1 MTVISQNFILSQEI
15 EQKYLDDVES
25 ARKSIFSDAEN
36 IPLLLSNETEEEIER
51 VQDIAKNIKKKFTN
65 LVILGTGASESIPK
79 IFFALGDT
87 ELNVE
92 FLSNVDQY
100 CVDRALKKMQP
111 EDTCVLAISKSGN
124 TVEII
129 TLLMYMRKWFGNN
142 IKNSSIAE
150 HFYFITEFKESPI
163 YLIAKD
169 IGGTLIEHDNIGG
182 RYAVFTSVGLLPA
195 AVAGFDVK
203 KIVYYANQ
211 YFREL
216 IKNDSWVMKGASYN
230 NDMSK
235 KFTNNVFISYG
246 DRFEGINLW
255 VRQLI
260 AESLGKDSKGI
271 TPITSRGIVDHH
283 SQLQLYLDG
292 PDDKFF
298 TIISSKK
305 SKNSGEFVINRDAE
319 KSYGVDYLYGAS
331 LNDVM
336 DAQMNL
342 SIVELKEHN
351 KNLRIINTKKIDE
364 EFIAEFMM
372 GTMLEVILFAYI
384 NDINPFGQPAVENIK
399 KNFKSYIG
407 AKNAI

>member
-1 MTVISQNFILSQEI
+1 MSVINQKFILDQEI
-15 EQKYLDDVES
+15 ESKESDIVEE
-25 ARKSIFSDAEN
+25 ARKKIFSEAEN
-36 IPLLLSNETEEEIER
+36 IPLLLSNETEEEIENI
-51 VQDIAKNIKKKFTN
+51 QNIAQTIKKNFTN
-65 LVILGTGASESIPK
+65 LLILGTGASESIPK

-100 CVDRALKKMQP
+100 CVDRVLKKMQP
-111 EDTCVLAISKSGN
+111 QNTCVIAISKSGN

-129 TLLMYMRKWFGNN
+129 TLLMYMQEWFRKEITDSNL
-142 IKNSSIAE
+142 SS

-163 YLIAKD
+163 YLIAKKL
-169 IGGTLIEHDNIGG
+169 GATLIEHDNIGG
-182 RYAVFTSVGLLPA
+182 RYSTFTSVGLLPA
-195 AVAGFDVK
+195 AIAGFDINKVINHAK
-203 KIVYYANQ
+203 H
-211 YFREL
+211 YFRDL
-216 IKNDSWVMKGASYN
+216 IKPDSWVMSGVSYN
-230 NDMSK
+230 NSMSK
-235 KFTNNVFISYG
+235 KFTNNVFMSYG

-292 PDDKFF
+292 PNDKFF

-305 SKNSGEFVINRDAE
+305 NKSSTSFSINRDLGKE
-319 KSYGVDYLYGAS
+319 YGVDYLSGAT

-336 DAQMNL
+336 DAQMDL

-351 KNLRIINTKKIDE
+351 KNIRILETERMDE
-364 EFIAEFMM
+364 EFVAEFVM

-399 KNFKSYIG
+399 KNFTSYIKV
-407 AKNAI
+407 KNAI